1 MNTSAVTTFTLVIFF
16 AGFISFSNQLEAGVL
31 SSSAAKVAARKAAT
45 RQEIVRSRGVQERS
59 ATGTVTSLTREET
72 VAMQRQ
78 LVALDR
84 NALGRIEARYG
95 EYIPAAKLR
104 GSARCSTCFLDRHT
118 YDAHLRRSYPNLTAA
133 DRNAILG
140 DFKNGKI
147 FVNSEGRQIQTT
159 VSHERFHQLSN
170 QGFRLRAGSRLD
182 EGFTEHFSG
191 KIYSDLALKDTP
203 VVYRQEQRL
212 VQMMQ
217 ARVGESSMAKAYFSG
232 DIASLR
238 QSLDSQLGRGAFQ
251 QIIRQ
256 AERGNFVAAERVL
269 MRGL

>member
-1 MNTSAVTTFTLVIFF
+1 MNTSAVTTFTLAIYF
-16 AGFISFSNQLEAGVL
+16 ACFVSFSNQTEAGVL
-31 SSSAAKVAARKAAT
+31 SSSAAKVAARKAAA
-45 RQEIVRSRGVQERS
+45 RQAAVISRGVQKRS
-59 ATGTVTSLTREET
+59 VKGTGTSLTREET

-84 NALGRIEARYG
+84 NALARIEARYG
-95 EYIPAAKLR
+95 EYIPISKLR
-104 GSARCSTCFLDRHT
+104 ESAKCSTCFLDRHA
-118 YDAHLRRSYPNLTAA
+118 YDAHLRRSYPQLTAA

-147 FVNSEGRQIQTT
+147 FVNSEGKQIQTT
-159 VSHERFHQLSN
+159 VTHERLHQLSN
-170 QGFRLRAGSRLD
+170 QDFRLRAGTRLD

-191 KIYSDLALKDTP
+191 KIYSDLALKDSAI
-203 VVYRQEQRL
+203 VYRQEQRL

-217 ARVGESSMAKAYFSG
+217 AHVGENSMAKAYFSG

-251 QIIRQ
+251 QIVRQ
-256 AERGNFVAAERVL
+256 AERGDFAAAERVL
-269 MRGL
+269 MRGR